1 MKTLLIIIVA
11 VVVLGGG
18 FYYYKLGSEA
28 PAIVP
33 GDQMGGQVENQ
44 PVETPVNIP
53 TSVKEFTVEGLKF
66 SFTPDLVTVK
76 KGDTVRITF
85 KNLDGFHDL
94 VIDEFNV
101 RTKQIPI
108 GEETIEFVADKAGS
122 FEFYCSVGNHRAMGM
137 KGTLV
142 VQ

>member
-53 TSVKEFTVEGLKF
+53 TSVKEFTVEGRKF

-94 VIDEFNV
+94 VIDEFNW
-101 RTKQIPI
+101 RTSRYRLERKRLSLWQIKPARSSFTALWGII
-108 GEETIEFVADKAGS
+108 GRWE
-122 FEFYCSVGNHRAMGM
+122 
-137 KGTLV
+137 
-142 VQ
+142 

>member
-1 MKTLLIIIVA
+1 MKTLLIIIIA

-44 PVETPVNIP
+44 PAETPVNTP
-53 TSVKEFTVEGLKF
+53 TSVKGFTVEGRKF
-66 SFTPDLVTVK
+66 SFTPSLLTVN
-76 KGDTVRITF
+76 KGDKVRITF
-85 KNLDGFHDL
+85 KNLDGLHDL

-101 RTKQIPI
+101 RTKQIPV
-108 GEETIEFVADKAGS
+108 GEETMEFVADKVGS